1 MFLRVLYFV
10 GKICITGL
18 FVVTSGC
25 RKIPADPE
33 NTFEKAIGTG
43 LSVGFSHNPPW
54 VIDKD
59 SLAGG
64 VEGRLIKKFAEING
78 MTIVWHKGSE
88 QKLMKMLEEN
98 ELHIVI
104 TGLTKDNP
112 WKSKKIGMTM
122 PYYKK
127 RKEKHVIALIQGEN
141 RFLMNLEKFIF
152 SKKDSIN
159 TMIDAAKQEF

>member
-1 MFLRVLYFV
+1 MFLRVLHFV
-10 GKICITGL
+10 GLICITGL
-18 FVVTSGC
+18 LVFSSGC
-25 RKIPADPE
+25 SNIPSDPE
-33 NTFEKAIGTG
+33 KTFEKAKGTG

-64 VEGRLIKKFAEING
+64 IEGRLIKEFAVMNG
-78 MTIVWHKGSE
+78 MDIVWHKGSE

-112 WKSKKIGMTM
+112 WKSKKIGLTM

-127 RKEKHVIALIQGEN
+127 GKEKHVIALIQGEN
-141 RFLMNLEKFIF
+141 RLLMNLEKFIF

-159 TMIDAAKQEF
+159 KLIDAAKQEF